1 MIIRAIFVA
10 LALVAL
16 PGRAVEVGAPAPAI
30 SLPDLKGE
38 TRTLAQLS
46 GDAKPGKVMLIDFWA
61 SWCAPCKRSL
71 PWLDTLQKKYG
82 EQGLQIVAIN
92 TDKQRADADKFLKQ
106 VPLPNLTVLLDPAG
120 ASPKAYGVQAMPSS
134 MVIDAN
140 GKIAYVHRGFTDA
153 SSAEIEKIVIDTLA
167 ARKK

>member
-1 MIIRAIFVA
+1 MIVRA
-10 LALVAL
+10 LAIALLVL
-16 PGRAVEVGAPAPAI
+16 VSPVRAVEVGEAAPAL

-38 TRTLAQLS
+38 TRTLAQLT
-46 GDAKPGKVMLIDFWA
+46 GETKPGKVVLVDFWA

-71 PWLDTLQKKYG
+71 PWLDTLQKKYAD
-82 EQGLQIVAIN
+82 QGLQIVAIN

-106 VPLPNLTVLLDPAG
+106 VPLANLIVLLDAAG
-120 ASPKAYGVQAMPSS
+120 ATPKAYGVQAMPSS

-140 GKIAYVHRGFTDA
+140 GKVAYVHRGFSDA